1 MGVINAENM
10 LKFKSSQQMFDRI
23 KKRLSSYDSEDLI
36 DDGDFHKH
44 VVYILEE
51 LGQAV
56 YKECEALVKISN
68 YKGKMPVNMKVFHAA
83 MKCRMKGGR
92 VKSINEQKPLI
103 YYQDTEISQECP
115 PNNCGI
121 KCHEDMGKTKIV
133 IRTFVNGEDEEC
145 SMDAVCGLR
154 LAPGS
159 MLCTEDGQKMFRQYP
174 DEIVIDDDG
183 YVHTAFQ
190 EDYIYIQYY
199 GTPIDANG
207 LPMIPV
213 NETIE
218 KAIEYY
224 ILTQLFEDFYFNS
237 TVPNVGQFLQYAK
250 GEYNFYMP
258 QARYWAKLPTFQKMV
273 NSIRKAR
280 SRNKF
285 FEYMTDKTRVI

>member
-10 LKFKSSQQMFDRI
+10 LKFKSSQQLFDRI
-23 KKRLSSYDSEDLI
+23 KKRLSSFDAEDLI

-56 YKECEALVKISN
+56 YKECEAVVEIKN
-68 YKGKMPVNMKVFHAA
+68 HKGKMPANMRVFHAA
-83 MKCRMKGGR
+83 MKCRTKGGR
-92 VKSINEQKPLI
+92 VKSVNEQKPLI

-115 PNNCGI
+115 PNDCGI
-121 KCHEDMGKTKIV
+121 RCNEDMGKTKIV
-133 IRTFVNGEDEEC
+133 IRNFVNGEDEQC
-145 SMDAVCGLR
+145 SMEAIAGLR

-159 MLCTEDGQKMFRQYP
+159 TICTEDGKKMFRNYP
-174 DEIVIDDDG
+174 DEITIDDDG

-199 GTPIDANG
+199 GVPIDKNG

-224 ILTQLFEDFYFNS
+224 ILSQLFEDFYLNA
-237 TVPNVGQFLQYAK
+237 TVPNIGQSLQYI
-250 GEYNFYMP
+250 NSRLDFYLP
-258 QARYWAKLPTFQKMV
+258 QARYWAKLPSFQKMV
-273 NSIRKAR
+273 NSIRRNR
-280 SRNKF
+280 SRNHF
-285 FEYMTDKTRVI
+285 FEYQSDRTRVR